1 MKRQMKEALKE
12 TLKDTAEQVLSGATK
27 QVLGNPAKSVD
38 DVQSAIESRLRHI
51 VQTVTSA
58 SAQSRNRFAGVNEEE
73 ILKFVPD
80 RRSFSGIGNAL
91 LGLLLL
97 LLLPGWW
104 KVVSLLLFA
113 IAAFNFLLR
122 YVNNSKIDV
131 PDGFEGVVCR
141 YGIPLSGEE
150 GKSKKGRNWQLRF
163 SDFIPFLVS
172 KRDLLVEMTTANF
185 TADYASI
192 AISKQFVIRID
203 TPHKFV
209 ANTSP
214 AAMMKILAAY
224 ASYISLRMITSIGDA
239 RVKFT
244 GRDKLQNVVEALNA
258 NIAERYGARVERAT
272 MPQAENQILDDL
284 EQIRTQLKNIEVMS
298 ETKQVKLESAIKAV
312 ESEMR
317 SNVKESRGKA
327 VALQQAQITLETKVS
342 EQVNARRQDILI
354 ATRIQLE
361 QAVSEL
367 RQELATF
374 KAKLQKAQSIAGS
387 LEGLKTGF
395 EIRKAAIK
403 RQIWEKLVPPEV
415 SVFAI
420 EGIGPGLGMSI
431 GNEMFSKLVL
441 PKDAKPVEE
450 VKPEE

>member
-1 MKRQMKEALKE
+1 MKKILEDRLKE
-12 TLKDTAEQVLSGATK
+12 TTEQVLGGAAEK
-27 QVLGNPAKSVD
+27 VNE
-38 DVQSAIESRLRHI
+38 VQAAIEGRLRDI
-51 VQTVTSA
+51 VQTVTTT
-58 SAQSRNRFAGVNEEE
+58 SAQSRNRFAGVDEEE
-73 ILKFVPD
+73 ILKFIPD
-80 RRSFSGIGNAL
+80 KRNFAGISNAL

-97 LLLPGWW
+97 ILLPGVW
-104 KVVSLLLFA
+104 KFLSIFLFA
-113 IAAFNFLLR
+113 IAGFNFLVR
-122 YVNNSKIDV
+122 YVNNAKIDV

-141 YGIPLSGEE
+141 YGIPLSGDE

-192 AISKQFVIRID
+192 AMSKQFVMQVVA
-203 TPHKFV
+203 PQKFV
-209 ANTSP
+209 SNTSP

-224 ASYISLRMITSIGDA
+224 ASYISLRMITSISDA

-244 GRDKLQNVVEALNA
+244 GRDSLENVVLALNA
-258 NIAERYGARVERAT
+258 NIAERYGARVQRAA
-272 MPQAENQILDDL
+272 MPQTENRILDDL
-284 EQIRTQLKNIEVMS
+284 EQIRTQLKNVEVMN

-317 SNVKESRGKA
+317 SNIKESRGKA
-327 VALQQAQITLETKVS
+327 VALQQAQITLDTRVS
-342 EQVNARRQDILI
+342 EQVNASRQDILI
-354 ATRIQLE
+354 STRVQLE
-361 QAVSEL
+361 EAISEL

-395 EIRKAAIK
+395 EIRKAALK
-403 RQIWEKLVPPEV
+403 RGIWQKLVPPEV

-420 EGIGPGLGMSI
+420 EGIGPGMGMSI
-431 GNEMFSKLVL
+431 GNELL
-441 PKDAKPVEE
+441 TRLLHT
-450 VKPEE
+450 KPEKTP